1 MSGGE
6 TLFSSGAEFHTTPS
20 PEAQGRS
27 DDRFDSEAVCV
38 CVCVCVINMGQ
49 SETGSQQHNVFLIF
63 GCCTFRRRCVII
75 FLKNIPTEE
84 ER

>member
-1 MSGGE
+1 MNSPVLAVLSLRRCLSVCLCVCVCVSGGE

-38 CVCVCVINMGQ
+38 CVCVCV
-49 SETGSQQHNVFLIF
+49 
-63 GCCTFRRRCVII
+63 
-75 FLKNIPTEE
+75 
-84 ER
+84 